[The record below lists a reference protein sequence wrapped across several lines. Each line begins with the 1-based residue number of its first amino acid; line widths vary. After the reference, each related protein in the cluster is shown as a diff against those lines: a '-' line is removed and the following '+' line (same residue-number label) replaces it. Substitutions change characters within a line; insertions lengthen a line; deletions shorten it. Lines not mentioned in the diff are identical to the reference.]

1 MLVHASNM
9 HFMQSRHQK
18 TLTKGLWK
26 NYPQGC
32 NQFKYYEW
40 LSLAKIYANELIQC
54 IKFRYKAVLQLSN
67 LNKKKPCK
75 NDMRFVIKRCFSKK
89 KKPERKR
96 KKGGGR
102 ANNLFWVGFIQDS
115 LHCYQIQNSLHNHPG
130 EKSTTYKMK

>member
-89 KKPERKR
+89 KKQKEKE
-96 KKGGGR
+96 KKEGAGQTIYFGQD
-102 ANNLFWVGFIQDS
+102 LFKILSIVTRYRTACTITLVKNP
-115 LHCYQIQNSLHNHPG
+115 LHI
-130 EKSTTYKMK
+130 K